1 MLLEREIENRACI
14 KFNLTL
20 NQGTNL
26 APKGQEGA
34 AAGIFARELCV
45 RRTRY

>member
-1 MLLEREIENRACI
+1 MLLEREIENRACV
-14 KFNLTL
+14 NLTL

-45 RRTRY
+45 RRTRH